1 MSGITY
7 GKNTATKAVLAACQ
21 LYGGYEDIKAN
32 LTSLPLDNTVK
43 ITHSSK
49 KSPLL
54 SFEILSFPS
63 GSQLNI
69 KTYTC
74 TIDVIRSIAQNIQ
87 LILPEID
94 IHIE

>member
-7 GKNTATKAVLAACQ
+7 GKNTATKAVLTACR
-21 LYGGYEDIKAN
+21 LCDGYENIKA
-32 LTSLPLDNTVK
+32 LTSPIDNEVK
-43 ITHSSK
+43 ITYSTEDK
-49 KSPLL
+49 PLL
-54 SFEILSFPS
+54 TFEILSFQS

-74 TIDVIRSIAQNIQ
+74 TIDVIQSIAQNIQ
-87 LILPEID
+87 HILPEID